1 MKWDH
6 TPTGFNYMGDIT
18 WAQAL
23 AMVTFPLCATK
34 NLVFN
39 VVQLWKASKILVGID
54 LAERAKERE
63 EAELRKARATEKL

>member
-23 AMVTFPLCATK
+23 ALVTLPLCFMK
-34 NLVFN
+34 NFVFN

-63 EAELRKARATEKL
+63 EAELRRSRATDKL